1 MPPETRSRTCSVQ
14 KVLKAN
20 ASVPWVQRALNP
32 EKYPMPEVS
41 AEGEIMTHRMA
52 AEIGPDG
59 KAYAFPTVVLQGNRY
74 VELPLDQAMDRAL
87 KTGDFIKTDKIE
99 KAIEITKKYKGDKF
113 KRYYGQATQ
122 RMMGQE

>member
-1 MPPETRSRTCSVQ
+1 MPAQNPRTRKGSVQ
-14 KVLKAN
+14 KILKAN
-20 ASVPWVQRALNP
+20 ASVPWVKRALSP

-41 AEGEIMTHRMA
+41 RDGEIKTHRMA

-87 KTGDFIKTDKIE
+87 QTGDFIKTDKIE
-99 KAIEITKKYKGDKF
+99 KAIEITKNYKGGKF
-113 KRYYGQATQ
+113 SRFYGQATQ
-122 RMMGQE
+122 RLMEK